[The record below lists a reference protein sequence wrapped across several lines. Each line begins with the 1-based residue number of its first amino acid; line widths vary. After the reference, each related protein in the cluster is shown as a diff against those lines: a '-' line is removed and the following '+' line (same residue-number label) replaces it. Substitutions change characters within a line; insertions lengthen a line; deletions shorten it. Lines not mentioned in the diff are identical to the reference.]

1 MRAEKPIDVVVS
13 ARPNFMKMAPV
24 LRALDARSVPYR
36 LIHTGQHFDAAMS
49 EVFFRDLGLPAP
61 ALNLGCGGGTHA
73 EQTAAILVAVERA
86 LLAQRPALLV
96 VAGDVTGTLAAA
108 LAACK
113 LAIPI
118 AHIEAGLRSFDW
130 SMPEEIN
137 RVLTDRLADLLL
149 TPSRDAEAN
158 LLAEGIDPRRVTFVG
173 NVMIDSLHRALAR
186 PTDILSRLNLAP
198 ESYALVTLHRPANVD
213 DRARLSATLATVEAI
228 ARRLTTIFSVHPRTR
243 ARLESLGL
251 SDRLARVQGLRA
263 IHPLGY
269 DDFVTLMRHARLVAT
284 DSGGIQEETTA
295 LRLPCL
301 TLRRQTERPITVR
314 EGTNQIV
321 GLSETAVGRAVD
333 DILAGQLKTG
343 RVPEGWDGRAG
354 ERVAEALIA
363 FLRLSLSTPAHGR
376 PRQ

>member
-363 FLRLSLSTPAHGR
+363 FLRLRLSTPAHGR